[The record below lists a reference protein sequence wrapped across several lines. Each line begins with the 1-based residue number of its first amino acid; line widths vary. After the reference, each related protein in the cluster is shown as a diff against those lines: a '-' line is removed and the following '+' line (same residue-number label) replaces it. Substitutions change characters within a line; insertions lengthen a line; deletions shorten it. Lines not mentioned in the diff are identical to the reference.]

1 MPKIAFVFSGQGAQY
16 PGMGQSLAG
25 VSPAVRDLY
34 SAAEKIRP
42 GISDL
47 SFSGTAEEL
56 KQTVNTQPALYLVDL
71 GAALALRENGIEADA
86 AAGFSLGELPA
97 MAYAGG
103 VGAEEGFSLVTK
115 RAEFMAA
122 ATMPGEP
129 AMAAVMRLEPAVIAA
144 ICEEI
149 PEAYPANF
157 NAPEQTVIS
166 GTAAGIA
173 RFREIL
179 SERGIA
185 ARLVD
190 LPVSGAFHTPYMAE
204 AAERFAAVLAEADF
218 KKPRIPVYS
227 NRTGGPYPEDPA
239 AYPGILAEQIVNP
252 VRWVDE
258 IRAMI
263 EKGIDTFIECGAG
276 KTLCGLIR
284 KIDKSV
290 AVYQAENAETLAET
304 VKALKG

>member
-34 SAAEKIRP
+34 AAAEKIRP

-103 VGAEEGFSLVTK
+103 VGAEEGFALVTK

-144 ICEEI
+144 ICEEK
-149 PEAYPANF
+149 
-157 NAPEQTVIS
+157 T
-166 GTAAGIA
+166 
-173 RFREIL
+173 
-179 SERGIA
+179 
-185 ARLVD
+185 
-190 LPVSGAFHTPYMAE
+190 
-204 AAERFAAVLAEADF
+204 
-218 KKPRIPVYS
+218 KK
-227 NRTGGPYPEDPA
+227 
-239 AYPGILAEQIVNP
+239 Q
-252 VRWVDE
+252 
-258 IRAMI
+258 
-263 EKGIDTFIECGAG
+263 
-276 KTLCGLIR
+276 R
-284 KIDKSV
+284 KVKSS
-290 AVYQAENAETLAET
+290 T
-304 VKALKG
+304 